1 MRTPNAMRS
10 ATGTVLVVQEG
21 RFRLLTDD
29 GRGMVF
35 LLAHDAPIEP
45 QDLPSLTHRRV
56 RVDYDDSPNLVAGI
70 ARDFAILEE
79 RRARP

>member
-1 MRTPNAMRS
+1 MPS
-10 ATGTVLVVQEG
+10 VTGRILLVQES

-35 LLAHDAPIEP
+35 LLAYDAPLEP

-56 RVDYDDSPNLVAGI
+56 RVDYDESSKLVAGV
-70 ARDFAILEE
+70 AHDLQVLALEG
-79 RRARP
+79 AAP